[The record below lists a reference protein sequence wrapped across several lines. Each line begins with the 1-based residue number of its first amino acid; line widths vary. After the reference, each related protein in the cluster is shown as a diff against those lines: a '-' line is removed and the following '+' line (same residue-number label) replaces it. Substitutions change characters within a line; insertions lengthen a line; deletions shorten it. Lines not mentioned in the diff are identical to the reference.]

1 MAPGKRVIIT
11 GATGLLGRAVVK
23 EFERGSWS
31 VQGWGFNRADGKLV
45 ILTDGD
51 RGIYQC
57 VGVVL
62 FLYVVVFSF
71 FLK

>member
-1 MAPGKRVIIT
+1 MAPGKRVVIT

-45 ILTDGD
+45 ILTDED
-51 RGIYQC
+51 W
-57 VGVVL
+57 
-62 FLYVVVFSF
+62 
-71 FLK
+71 